1 MSRVGDNESD
11 GSDIEVDTVLD
22 GEGIGTRDLPDH
34 LELAQE
40 MVDDH
45 MGFMVSDSSSDDEFV
60 GFPRQQDDWV
70 TDGFGE
76 QLDEQAYSWHPGPAA
91 DSTPVQYFLDAGFW
105 EYIFTETNS

>member
-22 GEGIGTRDLPDH
+22 GEGIGTRDLPDY

-45 MGFMVSDSSSDDEFV
+45 MGFMVSDSSSDDEFA

-76 QLDEQAYSWHPGPAA
+76 QLDEHAYSRHPGPAA
-91 DSTPVQYFLDAGFW
+91 DSMPVQYFWDAGFW